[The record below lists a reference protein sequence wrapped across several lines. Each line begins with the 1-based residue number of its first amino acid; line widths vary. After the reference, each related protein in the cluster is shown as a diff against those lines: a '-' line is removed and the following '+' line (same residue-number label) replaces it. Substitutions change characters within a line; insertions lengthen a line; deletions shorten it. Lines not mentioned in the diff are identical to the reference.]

1 MATHLGTLKGQDGQE
16 LLINGTFQTKASV
29 LFYAVYVAG
38 GAASVATLQQDAD
51 AVRFV
56 NEAYRHC
63 KSIAASAAGVELL
76 KAAAY
81 PGAVDILGGEG
92 VVTATD
98 THVAELTTAF
108 IAAIAQHRFWNREL
122 RAMPAKG

>member
-1 MATHLGTLKGQDGQE
+1 
-16 LLINGTFQTKASV
+16 LLINGTFQTTASV
-29 LFYAVYVAG
+29 LFDAVYVAG
-38 GAASVATLQQDAD
+38 GAASVATRQQDAN

-63 KSIAASAAGVELL
+63 KSIAASAAGIELL

-92 VVTATD
+92 VVTSTD
-98 THVAELTTAF
+98 THVAELATAF

-122 RAMPAKG
+122 RAMPA